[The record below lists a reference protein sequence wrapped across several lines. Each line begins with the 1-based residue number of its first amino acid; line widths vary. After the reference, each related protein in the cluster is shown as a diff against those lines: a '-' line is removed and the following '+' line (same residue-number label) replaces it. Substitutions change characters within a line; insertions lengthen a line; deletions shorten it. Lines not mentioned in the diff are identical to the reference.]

1 VFGWVKLVLND
12 EKENLNGA
20 FRNRFF
26 LLRLTELNQVAASM
40 ISLLKT
46 YMSVFSCS
54 WVKNT

>member
-1 VFGWVKLVLND
+1 VFGWVKLVLDD

-26 LLRLTELNQVAASM
+26 LLWLTELDRVAASM
-40 ISLLKT
+40 ISLLRT

-54 WVKNT
+54 WAKNT